1 MRRAALALCF
11 AAGVASA
18 PAAARTV
25 LGAGALSCARWA
37 DDRRS
42 EAYVPSAQWV
52 LGYLSRG
59 DRERS
64 HDRLSQVKAIQ
75 VVGWLD
81 RYCAGHHA
89 AVLERAAVALEG
101 DLASGKPLPAPPRP
115 KASSRSKSGRSRSKT
130 KADDVRV
137 EDVS

>member
-1 MRRAALALCF
+1 MRRAALILCF
-11 AAGVASA
+11 AACAAA

-59 DRERS
+59 DRERA
-64 HDRLSQVKAIQ
+64 HDRLVQVKAVQ

-81 RYCAGHHA
+81 RYCAAHHA
-89 AVLERAAVALEG
+89 AALESAAVALEA
-101 DLASGKPLPAPPRP
+101 DVASGRPLPAPPKT
-115 KASSRSKSGRSRSKT
+115 KAASKSKAGKSRSKGRS
-130 KADDVRV
+130 DDVRV